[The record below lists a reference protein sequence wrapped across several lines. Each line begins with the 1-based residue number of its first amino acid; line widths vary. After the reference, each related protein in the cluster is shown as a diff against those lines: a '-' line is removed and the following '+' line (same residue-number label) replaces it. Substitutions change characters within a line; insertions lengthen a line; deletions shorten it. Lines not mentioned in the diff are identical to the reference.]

1 MKSYI
6 QNFFPTLRIPHFAFL
21 IIFLTNC
28 WTNPFWKPILFPQIK
43 ADNKWMLL
51 IPLAFQGKATPS
63 NQTTTVTVTGTVT
76 NASGTALGNH
86 TLTFQPTGTTTT
98 TDASGNFTVSL
109 PPGTY
114 TATVTDSAET
124 VVGTFTLT
132 VVDGGTTSVGID
144 TGRIIVTANG
154 VTGLPDTV
162 ATPVFTPA
170 AGTYSTDQSVTI
182 TTATSGATI
191 YYTVDGSTPTTSSI
205 QYISPISVAGNGTTK
220 TIKAI
225 AGKSGL
231 SNSPIVSGTWTISS
245 TSSIT
250 YSISGTISG
259 LTANGLVLQNNGG
272 NNLSKGS
279 GSTSFIFSTSLN
291 SGAAYS
297 VTVVSQPTGLGC
309 TVTNGSGTATAN
321 VTNVAVTCFTSTP
334 ETYTW
339 GTFTDNYD
347 GTVKFVG
354 VAGTFGGNA
363 YTAQTLIWM
372 KCSQG
377 QTWNSVTNSC
387 DGTAGTFQYC
397 SNNACNSTVTWLLNG
412 TGNSPAY
419 NTCDTLTF
427 VGQTDWRVPTKNELK
442 VLIHCTNKIM
452 PNDSI
457 NQSSP
462 HYCDAGFIA
471 PTLNNLFPS
480 SVANY
485 YWSSSTSFEYNTGYA
500 WSVNFNFGNTEHVN
514 KPLNSCIRCVR

>member
-1 MKSYI
+1 M
-6 QNFFPTLRIPHFAFL
+6 FP
-21 IIFLTNC
+21 NV
-28 WTNPFWKPILFPQIK
+28 KP
-43 ADNKWMLL
+43 DNKLILL
-51 IPLAFQGKATPS
+51 IPSILLGQKTLSTPTDTVV
-63 NQTTTVTVTGTVT
+63 NVTVTGTIT

-114 TATVTDSAET
+114 TATVTDSAGT

-191 YYTVDGSTPTTSSI
+191 YYSVDGSTPTTSSA
-205 QYISPISVAGNGTTK
+205 QYTSPISVAGNGTTK

-231 SNSPIVSGTWTISS
+231 SNSPIVSGTWTISI
-245 TSSIT
+245 TSSVT
-250 YSISGTISG
+250 YSIGGTISG

-279 GSTSFIFSTSLN
+279 GSASFVFSTSLN

-321 VTNVAVTCFTSTP
+321 ITNVAITCFTSTP

-339 GTFTDNYD
+339 GTFSDNYD

-354 VAGTFGGNA
+354 VAGTFGGNV
-363 YTAQTLIWM
+363 YSAQTLYFM

-377 QTWNSVTNSC
+377 QTWNSGTNDC
-387 DGTAGTFQYC
+387 T
-397 SNNACNSTVTWLLNG
+397 G
-412 TGNSPAY
+412 TGNSGNYYGAGTYQYCPTNDSACD
-419 NTCDTLTF
+419 NGTILTSGVAFSTCDTLTF
-427 VGQTDWRVPTKNELK
+427 AGRTDWRVTTKNELK
-442 VLIHCTNKIM
+442 TLINCTNKTM
-452 PNDSI
+452 PVETGYCNGGYTSPSI
-457 NQSSP
+457 
-462 HYCDAGFIA
+462 
-471 PTLNNLFPS
+471 NNLFPNT
-480 SVANY
+480 VAVE
-485 YWSSSTSFEYNTGYA
+485 YWSSTVSGSGGAWTVYFNGGSVGSTGKSQNGY
-500 WSVNFNFGNTEHVN
+500 V
-514 KPLNSCIRCVR
+514 RCVSEPVTGNGQ